1 MSRAEL
7 LEAASMKLAQ
17 AVLLFAEAGERRLA
31 AEAGELAEI
40 VELRALPLEGQLPQR
55 RTAH

>member
-40 VELRALPLEGQLPQR
+40 VELRALSLEGQLPQR